1 MKTRGTMGPLIAGCG
16 IALLAVAGLVVAQ
29 PAGHADHGAPRATG
43 AASAQGAAASSQG
56 EVRKVDKA
64 AGKITLKHGEI
75 RNLDMPPMTM
85 VFKARD
91 AAMLAKLKVGDKVRF
106 HAEKSKD
113 DLLLTVLEPAR

>member
-1 MKTRGTMGPLIAGCG
+1 MIRHPLAA
-16 IALLAVAGLVVAQ
+16 ALLAMLCAAGGTAAAQ
-29 PAGHADHGAPRATG
+29 TAAPAAP
-43 AASAQGAAASSQG
+43 ASAAQELTAG
-56 EVRKVDKA
+56 EVRKIDKA
-64 AGKITLKHGEI
+64 ARTVTLKHGEI

-91 AAMLAKLKVGDKVRF
+91 VAMLAKLKVGDKVRF

>member
-1 MKTRGTMGPLIAGCG
+1 MGPLIAGCG
-16 IALLAVAGLVVAQ
+16 IALMAVAGPAVAQ
-29 PAGHADHGAPRATG
+29 PAGHADHGAPRAAG

-85 VFKARD
+85 VFQVSD
-91 AAMLAKLKVGDKVRF
+91 PAMLDRVKTGDKVKF
-106 HAEKSKD
+106 VAEKQGAA
-113 DLLLTVLEPAR
+113 LVVVAIEPAK